1 MPNLRGR
8 SIGRDDVRNANQMK
22 SLILGR
28 LKKPST
34 DAGGATKGRSRSQ
47 TEQEG
52 DKTEEG
58 KTGGR
63 AKKGKADLKIKAK
76 TRTWSDVVKDPE
88 EDKSETTGSGTGN
101 GEKKTNKG
109 LPSRQVDQ
117 RGQRAWNQIGRGAHA
132 RRQANKRSRVEESA
146 EWKKP
151 QVELEGECGDASS
164 T

>member
-52 DKTEEG
+52 YKTEEG

-76 TRTWSDVVKDPE
+76 TRTWSDVVK
-88 EDKSETTGSGTGN
+88 
-101 GEKKTNKG
+101 G
-109 LPSRQVDQ
+109 LSSRQTDY
-117 RGQRAWNQIGRGAHA
+117 AGRGVRNH
-132 RRQANKRSRVEESA
+132 R
-146 EWKKP
+146 
-151 QVELEGECGDASS
+151 G
-164 T
+164 